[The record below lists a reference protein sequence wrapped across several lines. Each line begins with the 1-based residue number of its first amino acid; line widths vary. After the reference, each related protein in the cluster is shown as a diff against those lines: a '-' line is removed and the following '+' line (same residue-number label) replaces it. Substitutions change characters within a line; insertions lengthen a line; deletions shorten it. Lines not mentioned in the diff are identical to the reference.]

1 MIDIIGAI
9 TLAGLGVGIAGALV
23 ATSPLD
29 PRRARRLLAVA
40 GTWFTLV
47 TVLAALGAFTRFGP
61 VPIAFSV
68 LAPIAVVLLS
78 AGAGSSVRAV
88 ALGVPVALL
97 IALNAS
103 RVLGA
108 FFLLLHADGRLPATF
123 ASSAGWGDIVVGV
136 LAVPVAWLAYRRAPY
151 WRPLGL
157 AWNALGFV
165 DLVAAV
171 TIGFGSAPGSPIR
184 FIVEDAA
191 PGTIGM
197 LPWLLIPG
205 FLVPLYLLSHVALF
219 ARLAADRHPSHTS
232 VLANVRSH

>member
-9 TLAGLGVGIAGALV
+9 TLAGLGVGIAGVLV

-40 GTWFTLV
+40 AAWFTLV

-68 LAPIAVVLLS
+68 LAPMAIVLLS

-136 LAVPVAWLAYRRAPY
+136 LAVPVAWLAHRRAPY
-151 WRPLGL
+151 WLPLAL

-165 DLVAAV
+165 DL
-171 TIGFGSAPGSPIR
+171 
-184 FIVEDAA
+184 
-191 PGTIGM
+191 
-197 LPWLLIPG
+197 
-205 FLVPLYLLSHVALF
+205 
-219 ARLAADRHPSHTS
+219 
-232 VLANVRSH
+232 